1 MKLISFLSVRY
12 EKKLILFLHGVQGK
26 KSSKLML
33 QKYAKSTQFST
44 PGRGLALEPKKDNK
58 HCNHESDQ
66 INFTNLA
73 TIFFSQKSEIK
84 ITGTCI
90 RRNMQ
95 SESAHFRQT
104 CKDR

>member
-1 MKLISFLSVRY
+1 
-12 EKKLILFLHGVQGK
+12 
-26 KSSKLML
+26 
-33 QKYAKSTQFST
+33 
-44 PGRGLALEPKKDNK
+44 
-58 HCNHESDQ
+58 
-66 INFTNLA
+66 LA

-104 CKDR
+104 CKVR